1 MFCFLIDF
9 IGYFNKDWLRQVFC
23 QKSHKKMLTN
33 CNEIVAI
40 QKKEAYI
47 AIQA

>member
-1 MFCFLIDF
+1 MFSFLIDF
-9 IGYFNKDWLRQVFC
+9 ISYFTKICLGQGFLKKN
-23 QKSHKKMLTN
+23 HKKMLTN